1 MDNIVHHSF
10 LFLLNDWIM
19 KLSRTKQ
26 IALLRDLRRKCAF
39 CYREGPHGYVC
50 RYNFK
55 VPNGPYT
62 SRLPIQ
68 CNLACERLAHS
79 AWLMNVDITVDNKIL
94 QAI

>member
-1 MDNIVHHSF
+1 
-10 LFLLNDWIM
+10 M
-19 KLSRTKQ
+19 KMSRTKQ

-50 RYNFK
+50 RYNYRL
-55 VPNGPYT
+55 PNGPHT